1 LDASVRQT
9 IRTKEYAISDPDAAP
24 PSDQALHLHR
34 GRTWHELPVGLSFR
48 TGSRTVTESD
58 FVQFVTWAGFTE
70 PLFMDASDVL
80 ASNGHRLVPAALTYS
95 VAEGLVIQT
104 LAFAGTGI
112 AFLGMTLTARR
123 PVYVGDTL
131 HAVVTITE
139 SRPTKQQDR
148 GMVASTVSVRNQ
160 HCEEVLEYAPTR
172 LVRSKTLDD
181 GGAGSP

>member
-1 LDASVRQT
+1 MNDPIPASPAGQ
-9 IRTKEYAISDPDAAP
+9 AP
-24 PSDQALHLHR
+24 HLHR
-34 GRTWHELPVGLSFR
+34 GRTWDELPVGMAFR
-48 TGSRTVTESD
+48 TGGRTITESD

-80 ASNGHRLVPAALTYS
+80 ARNGGRLVPAALTYA

-112 AFLGMTLTARR
+112 AFLSMTLTARR

-139 SRPTKQQDR
+139 SRATKTPDR

-160 HCEEVLEYAPTR
+160 HDEEVLEYTPTR
-172 LVRSKTLDD
+172 LVRGRAPEVAD
-181 GGAGSP
+181 GKF

>member
-1 LDASVRQT
+1 MSDSVAT
-9 IRTKEYAISDPDAAP
+9 S
-24 PSDQALHLHR
+24 PSDQAPHLHR
-34 GRTWHELPVGLSFR
+34 GRTWHELPVGLTFR
-48 TGSRTVTESD
+48 TAGRTVTESD
-58 FVQFVTWAGFTE
+58 FIQFVTWAGFTE

-80 ASNGHRLVPAALTYS
+80 ECNGRRLVPAALTYS

-112 AFLGMTLTARR
+112 AFLGMTLTVRR

-139 SRPTKQQDR
+139 SRATKNPDR

-160 HCEEVLEYAPTR
+160 QCEEVLEYAPTR
-172 LVRSKTLDD
+172 LVRSTTLDD
-181 GGAGSP
+181 GSTGSR

>member
-1 LDASVRQT
+1 M
-9 IRTKEYAISDPDAAP
+9 SDPVPASTAE
-24 PSDQALHLHR
+24 QATHLHR
-34 GRTWHELPVGLSFR
+34 GRTWDELPVGLSFR
-48 TGSRTVTESD
+48 TGSRTVTEAD

-80 ASNGHRLVPAALTYS
+80 ESNGRRLVPAALTYS
-95 VAEGLVIQT
+95 VAEGLLIQT

-139 SRPTKQQDR
+139 SRATKKPDR

-160 HCEEVLEYAPTR
+160 HGEEVLEYTPTR
-172 LVRSKTLDD
+172 LVR
-181 GGAGSP
+181 G

>member
-1 LDASVRQT
+1 M
-9 IRTKEYAISDPDAAP
+9 SDTDSTS
-24 PSDQALHLHR
+24 PSDQAPHLHR

-58 FVQFVTWAGFTE
+58 FVQFITWAGFTE
-70 PLFMDASDVL
+70 PLFMDASDIL
-80 ASNGHRLVPAALTYS
+80 ESNGRRLVPAALTYS

-139 SRPTKQQDR
+139 SRATKNPDR

-160 HCEEVLEYAPTR
+160 HRDEVLEYAPTR
-172 LVRSKTLDD
+172 LVRSTMLDEEP
-181 GGAGSP
+181 SPISRR

>member
-1 LDASVRQT
+1 MT
-9 IRTKEYAISDPDAAP
+9 G
-24 PSDQALHLHR
+24 PSPVSPTDQAPHLHR
-34 GRTWHELPVGLSFR
+34 GRSWDELPVGLSFC
-48 TGSRTVTESD
+48 TGGRTVTESD

-80 ASNGHRLVPAALTYS
+80 ASNGRRVVPAALTYA

-139 SRPTKQQDR
+139 SRATKTPDR
-148 GMVASTVSVRNQ
+148 GVVASNVSVRNQ
-160 HCEEVLEYAPTR
+160 HGEEVVQYTPTR
-172 LVRSKTLDD
+172 LVRSSTLDD
-181 GGAGSP
+181 VTDSKP